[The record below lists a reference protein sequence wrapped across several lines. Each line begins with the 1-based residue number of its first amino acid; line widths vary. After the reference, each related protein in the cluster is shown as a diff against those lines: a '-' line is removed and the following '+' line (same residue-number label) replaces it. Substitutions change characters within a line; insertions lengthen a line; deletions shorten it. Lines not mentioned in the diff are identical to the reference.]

1 MWAKTKRVIQSGF
14 VNFWRN
20 GSISLSAVLMMIIAL
35 FVISSVLFVGALLTS
50 ALNQIKDKVD
60 INVYFVT
67 TAQES
72 DILSLQKTLQA
83 MPEVKSVDYVSSDQA
98 LQDFKDR
105 HVNDQSTLQALSELD
120 KNPLGAVLNIKA
132 QDPSQ
137 YESIAGFLQGK
148 NFISRDGT
156 PIVESVNYAKNKVAI
171 DRLTAIISP
180 FQRGDILSWYYK
192 CLDSSCEMVMI

>member
-1 MWAKTKRVIQSGF
+1 MWSKTKRIIQSGF

-60 INVYFVT
+60 INIYFVT
-67 TAQES
+67 SAPES

-98 LQDFKDR
+98 LQAFKDR
-105 HVNDQSTLQALSELD
+105 HINDQLTLQALAEL
-120 KNPLGAVLNIKA
+120 V
-132 QDPSQ
+132 
-137 YESIAGFLQGK
+137 
-148 NFISRDGT
+148 
-156 PIVESVNYAKNKVAI
+156 
-171 DRLTAIISP
+171 
-180 FQRGDILSWYYK
+180 
-192 CLDSSCEMVMI
+192 